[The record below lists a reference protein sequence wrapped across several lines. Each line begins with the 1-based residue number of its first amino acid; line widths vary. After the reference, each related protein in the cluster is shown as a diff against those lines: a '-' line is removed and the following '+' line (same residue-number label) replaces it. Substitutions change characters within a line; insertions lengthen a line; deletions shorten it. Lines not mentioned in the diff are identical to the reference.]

1 MHVPRVKYDFRS
13 SGVSNFKYNLVLGE
27 VDLGINYPHGNPET
41 AELLARR
48 YSVRSENVFVS
59 SDGAT
64 GENTRVIR
72 YLAERNQEK
81 NEAVVEF
88 PTYEPLLRA
97 VQEYFPHVKRLERK
111 ESEAYRLDA
120 DALRKIVSEK
130 TGVLVLTNPN
140 LPSGAVS
147 DATELREI
155 LNVARE
161 FEFHVVCDEV
171 YAEFGRDA
179 VQSVFSV
186 DPRWGVV
193 TTSLT
198 KAYGLGGLR
207 AGVTLA
213 GKEFVDDLY
222 LDALN
227 TVGTGSNLVELVAQE
242 LLTRGADTLEGYKR
256 RWVRL
261 KRETEDWLSR
271 NGFEYIPNGLG
282 VTYWVKMPI
291 DDTYKWINDY
301 TIPRYGLAAVPG
313 AFFLFGDDY
322 RLTMSN
328 RIRLGLGNISPDES
342 GLEEGLGVLYESIRS
357 YNALG

>member
-1 MHVPRVKYDFRS
+1 
-13 SGVSNFKYNLVLGE
+13 
-27 VDLGINYPHGNPET
+27 
-41 AELLARR
+41 
-48 YSVRSENVFVS
+48 
-59 SDGAT
+59 
-64 GENTRVIR
+64 
-72 YLAERNQEK
+72 
-81 NEAVVEF
+81 
-88 PTYEPLLRA
+88 
-97 VQEYFPHVKRLERK
+97 
-111 ESEAYRLDA
+111 
-120 DALRKIVSEK
+120 
-130 TGVLVLTNPN
+130 
-140 LPSGAVS
+140 
-147 DATELREI
+147 
-155 LNVARE
+155 
-161 FEFHVVCDEV
+161 
-171 YAEFGRDA
+171 
-179 VQSVFSV
+179 
-186 DPRWGVV
+186 
-193 TTSLT
+193 LT

-271 NGFEYIPNGLG
+271 NGFEYSPNRFG
-282 VTYWVKMPI
+282 VTYWVKMPME
-291 DDTYKWINDY
+291 DTYKWINDY

-313 AFFLFGDDY
+313 SFFLFGDDY

-328 RIRLGLGNISPDES
+328 RIRLGIGNISPDES